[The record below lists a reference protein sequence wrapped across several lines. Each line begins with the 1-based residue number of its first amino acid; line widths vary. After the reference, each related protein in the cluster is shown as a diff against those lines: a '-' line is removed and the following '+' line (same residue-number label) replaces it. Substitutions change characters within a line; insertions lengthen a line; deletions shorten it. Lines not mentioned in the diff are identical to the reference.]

1 MSALVYND
9 RIIRSRWCECG
20 EPASWCDCA
29 SRAAKAEAEER
40 RYRHFRRMDIIER
53 GRAQLR
59 RRTHVLLRM
68 TSVRFDRLFETLGQ
82 LEANHVR

>member
-1 MSALVYND
+1 MSLIYND
-9 RIIRSRWCECG
+9 RVIPFGYCECG

-40 RYRHFRRMDIIER
+40 RYRHYRRMDIIER

-68 TSVRFDRLFETLGQ
+68 TSVRFDRLFAM
-82 LEANHVR
+82 LEAPHVR